1 MSQFSCGSEFVVCD
15 VGTCVSAES
24 WIAVAGPTADPSLAD
39 GRFARRA
46 ALCAAASGYSSLAA
60 SLLLHVPHEL
70 NIQLSQK

>member
-24 WIAVAGPTADPSLAD
+24 WIAVAGPTADPSRAD

-46 ALCAAASGYSSLAA
+46 ALCAACQWLLILGCFPSAA
-60 SLLLHVPHEL
+60 RAT
-70 NIQLSQK
+70 